1 MKKLRDLTEN
11 FKVSRP
17 VFRLQISDSGGSIDC
32 RRMGGVYNYKPTP
45 VPGDLLSEL
54 VCSKY
59 SEQFDLQRGSYRIDR
74 DQIVSSS
81 LSEIRS
87 SIAKFIEKNSE
98 MKSPRQSKL
107 YRWAYRN
114 MPSSGHQEF
123 NDTLIMV
130 YKYLRSFCNNDMRG
144 NNVEHI
150 NNGLALLE
158 AIMEKYE
165 Q

>member
-1 MKKLRDLTEN
+1 MKKLRDLTQD

-17 VFRLQISDSGGSIDC
+17 VFRLQLSDNGGSIDSK
-32 RRMGGVYNYKPTP
+32 RMGGIYTYKPTP
-45 VPGDLLSEL
+45 IAGDVLSEL
-54 VCSKY
+54 VCSMY
-59 SEQFDLQRGSYRIDR
+59 NDVFDLSRGSYQIDR
-74 DQIVSSS
+74 NSITERALTEV
-81 LSEIRS
+81 RN
-87 SIAKFIEKNSE
+87 SIAKFVENNSE

-114 MPSSGHQEF
+114 MPRDNEF

-130 YKYLRSFCNNDMRG
+130 YKYLRSFCSKDMRG

-165 Q
+165 K